1 MKLIPERFKHQGLF
15 ITLFL
20 FTVLVVVTVSATI
33 TWQTLRMAEQFFIE
47 RFSITNSKVMNQVK
61 DSFESFNYSIVV
73 ASNNLLQSGSI
84 KNILTE
90 EHTNYESMSAF
101 FTLGQQMNRIQSI
114 VDTHEVSILITG
126 INGITYSTDRTYWP
140 IKDEELKKSHITIRT
155 YQEPKRLMYHFDYRS
170 SITGYTED
178 NRFIVAS
185 RALREPISGEIY
197 GAMYFAIQEKE
208 LKRFYSNYTSP
219 GNDVFLLDAAGT
231 IVSSSDTSR
240 IGQTAEDLLGYTR
253 EIRRSGEPYIIGDF
267 NGKEQILLMDYLPS
281 YDMYLFNVIDKET
294 AFGDIID
301 KKEIVQIAVLITLV
315 ALLVVFFTSRR
326 MTTALS
332 RLARQ
337 ISSTSKQDFQ
347 KYVDVAGTY
356 ETRKIGYAINS
367 MLDEL
372 HNYVDQLMIT
382 QKEKRNAELAALQQQ
397 INPHFLYNTLTSIKF
412 MVLQGSKEEATETI
426 HALISLLQNTIGN
439 ISETVTVEQEVEN
452 LKNYVLINQKRYGDR
467 IKVNYFVAPDCEEH
481 PIPKL
486 ILQPFMENSFFH
498 GFNHKQEGYV
508 NVLIWRDGERLL
520 CEVADNGD
528 GMELDEYGLPDPKRK
543 QQMFS
548 GIGVQ
553 NVHQRIQLIYGD
565 EYGVNIDSEPG
576 EGTTVRITLP
586 FNQ

>member
-1 MKLIPERFKHQGLF
+1 
-15 ITLFL
+15 
-20 FTVLVVVTVSATI
+20 
-33 TWQTLRMAEQFFIE
+33 
-47 RFSITNSKVMNQVK
+47 
-61 DSFESFNYSIVV
+61 
-73 ASNNLLQSGSI
+73 
-84 KNILTE
+84 
-90 EHTNYESMSAF
+90 
-101 FTLGQQMNRIQSI
+101 
-114 VDTHEVSILITG
+114 
-126 INGITYSTDRTYWP
+126 
-140 IKDEELKKSHITIRT
+140 
-155 YQEPKRLMYHFDYRS
+155 MYHFDYRS